1 MTLYPRPLIRYI
13 GHKISRPMSTDAK
26 GVTLSVQFTVNPGAI
41 VDSVGFDLSGDSVV
55 DKSWGRKL
63 VSESSPGEAVF
74 EMTENSERLGRI
86 VVEIKGQTY
95 ESEKFNWKS
104 TFGR

>member
-13 GHKISRPMSTDAK
+13 GHKVSRPMSTDER

-41 VDSVGFDLSGDSVV
+41 VDSVGFDLSGDYIA

-63 VSESSPGEAVF
+63 VSESSAGEAIF
-74 EMTENSERLGRI
+74 EMTENSERLGQ
-86 VVEIKGQTY
+86 VSVEIKGQTY
-95 ESEKFNWKS
+95 QSEKFNWKS